1 MLFRYLHLAFEP
13 PGFHDPAL
21 PLAPTAHLLRPVPF
35 SQSGSEGLPSWVAD
49 LPERPTIYATL
60 GTVFNSRTP
69 GLFEAILDGL
79 CDQPVNLVLTIGR
92 DRDPAEF
99 GPQPDNVHIERYV
112 PQSLLLPH
120 CDLVITHAG
129 FSTVTAALSCGLP
142 MVAIPIDADQPVNAQ
157 RCAALGVAEVI
168 QYGQR
173 TPKTIRDSVQTV
185 LSDPSYRSKAERIR
199 REMALLPGPGHA
211 VALLQR
217 LATKNQPILAA

>member
-1 MLFRYLHLAFEP
+1 
-13 PGFHDPAL
+13 
-21 PLAPTAHLLRPVPF
+21 
-35 SQSGSEGLPSWVAD
+35 
-49 LPERPTIYATL
+49 L

-79 CDQPVNLVLTIGR
+79 CDEPVNLVLTIGR

-99 GPQPDNVHIERYV
+99 GPQPETVHIERYV

-129 FSTVTAALSCGLP
+129 FSTAMAALSCGLP
-142 MVAIPIDADQPVNAQ
+142 MVAIPIDADQPLNAQ

-168 QYGQR
+168 QSGQR
-173 TPKTIRDSVQTV
+173 TPETIRDSVRTV
-185 LSDPSYRSKAERIR
+185 LRNPSYRSNAEQLRH
-199 REMALLPGPGHA
+199 EMSVLPGPEHA

-217 LATKNQPILAA
+217 LTTETQPILAA